1 MTPDGHFIIAVD
13 FDKTLIKDNSWPD
26 VDGKPNVH
34 LIEYLNREKRRGSK
48 IILWS
53 CRAGEALEAAVKFCE
68 ENGLIFDAINDNIPE
83 IVEAYKSNSRKVSAD
98 IYLDDKSKD
107 PDIQNFSFMNQYNM
121 WIEDSLVSN
130 S

>member
-13 FDKTLIKDNSWPD
+13 FDKTLITDNSWPD

-34 LIEYLNREKRRGSK
+34 LIEYPNREKRRGSK

-53 CRAGEALEAAVKFCE
+53 CRAGETLEAAVKFCE
-68 ENGLIFDAINDNIPE
+68 ENGLTFDAINDNIPE

>member
-13 FDKTLIKDNSWPD
+13 FDKTLITDNSWPD

-53 CRAGEALEAAVKFCE
+53 CRTDEALEAAVKFCE
-68 ENGLIFDAINDNIPE
+68 DNELTFDAVNDNIPE

-98 IYLDDKSKD
+98 IYLDDKS
-107 PDIQNFSFMNQYNM
+107 INSEAASFKLLNEFDL
-121 WIEDSLVSN
+121 WLTGSLVSN